1 MFDGTLEEDR
11 YAKSYWLAS
20 PGVLAVPGGY
30 CYFGPGAVNGGG
42 VGRGRVSFG
51 SAGVFFEVWFGVRP
65 VVYLKSNIL
74 LKDVTISSSGSEAE
88 WTETAGG
95 DSGNPLEYG
104 QIPEGT
110 GEPQ

>member
-1 MFDGTLEEDR
+1 MFGGTLEEDR

-20 PGVLAVPGGY
+20 PGVYAVPGEDCG
-30 CYFGPGAVNGGG
+30 FGPGAVAYGG
-42 VGRGRVSFG
+42 VGRGRDSFVSGGGFY
-51 SAGVFFEVWFGVRP
+51 EYWFGVRP

-104 QIPEGT
+104 QIPGGT
-110 GEPQ
+110 GDL